1 MVIHVQKIEDMKK
14 IYFAPEMEIVDI
26 NTNQQLLAGSTNAPV
41 SDETQD
47 NGDALAPEVQEV
59 LWFFDD

>member
-1 MVIHVQKIEDMKK
+1 MKK
-14 IYFAPEMEIVDI
+14 TYFAPEMEIVDI

>member
-1 MVIHVQKIEDMKK
+1 MKK

-41 SDETQD
+41 SDDTQD
-47 NGDALAPEVQEV
+47 NGVALSPEINDV
-59 LWFFDD
+59 LLLFEDE